1 MKIHS
6 WSLWKHCFP
15 LFESSLA
22 RNGRLLSLTTLA
34 AVIVVGGVWL
44 PCFAGETREE
54 ATVDIMVYRRPIAE
68 VVKEVHDRTG
78 ISVILKNIDPGTPV
92 SGTFQ
97 KTAVPAMFLALLK
110 GHNVSVLVNEKKKNI
125 VVSSLGQSV
134 SSGKNGAASN
144 EVNFAG
150 AGGAAGIP
158 ACQQT
163 NSCDS
168 EGSTEN
174 EYNEDKKILME
185 QQAQEYAQAMK
196 DPDTVD
202 PLTGMSLSDLE
213 NLHKQQMEDSAPSSL

>member
-6 WSLWKHCFP
+6 WSFWKHCLF
-15 LFESSLA
+15 LFEYSFA
-22 RNGRLLSLTTLA
+22 RSGRLVNLTALA
-34 AVIVVGGVWL
+34 TVIVIGGVWL
-44 PCFAGETREE
+44 PCFAGESRET
-54 ATVDIMVYRRPIAE
+54 ATVDIKVYRRPIAE
-68 VVKEVHDRTG
+68 VVKEVHNRTG
-78 ISVILKNIDPGTPV
+78 FSVILKNIDPGTPV

-134 SSGKNGAASN
+134 GSGENGAASH
-144 EVNFAG
+144 EVTFAG
-150 AGGAAGIP
+150 EDGAARIP
-158 ACQQT
+158 SCQQT

-168 EGSTEN
+168 EGSNEN
-174 EYNEDKKILME
+174 EYNQDKENLME

-202 PLTGMSLSDLE
+202 PITGMTLFDLE
-213 NLHKQQMEDSAPSSL
+213 NLHKQQMEDSALSSF

>member
-1 MKIHS
+1 MYS
-6 WSLWKHCFP
+6 CSFWKHRLF
-15 LFESSLA
+15 LFEISLA
-22 RNGRLLSLTTLA
+22 EAGKWVRLTTLA
-34 AVIVVGGVWL
+34 VVIVVGWMWL
-44 PCFAGETREE
+44 PCFAGETGETT
-54 ATVDIMVYRRPIAE
+54 TVNIMVHKRPVAE
-68 VVKEVHDRTG
+68 VIREVQERTG
-78 ISVILKNIDPGTPV
+78 FSVILKNIDPRTPV

-97 KTAVPAMFLALLK
+97 ETEVATLFLALLR

-196 DPDTVD
+196 DPDTID